1 VNGHAVPGQLD
12 TLRRRGLALGV
23 LGLAACGLGA
33 LPSPEQFFRSWLFA
47 LLFWLGIAIGCQ
59 SVLMIQHLTG
69 GLWGLVI
76 RRILE
81 AASRTLR
88 YAWVLFVPLAFGLPH
103 VFVWANHD
111 ALASDHHLHQAV
123 SRKAEY
129 LNAPFF
135 LGRAAFYFAVWAV
148 LAHLLS
154 RWSAEQDRGFSP
166 RLAGRLRGLSGGGL
180 LLMGLTITFSAVDWG
195 MSLDPRWF
203 STIYGVL
210 FMVGQALS
218 AMAFSIVILAWL
230 SALPNLARAVSARVM
245 HDLGKLLFAFVMLW
259 AYVNLS
265 QFLIVWSGNLPEEI
279 PWYILRLSGGWQ
291 LIAGLLVIAHF
302 ALPFLMLLSRDVKRN
317 ASMLAAVASG
327 LLLMRLLDLFWL
339 VGPELHARGFAVH
352 WLDLAATLG
361 IGGLW
366 LHLFA
371 RELAASPLLPVG
383 DPELAEAIAG
393 AGR

>member
-1 VNGHAVPGQLD
+1 MSGGAPPRVLD
-12 TLRRRGLALGV
+12 ELRGRALVVGALGIAASGV
-23 LGLAACGLGA
+23 GLFA
-33 LPSPEQFFRSWLFA
+33 SPAQFFRSWLFGF
-47 LLFWLGIAIGCQ
+47 LFWLGVAIGCQ

-81 AASRTLR
+81 AGSRTLR
-88 YAWVLFVPLAFGLPH
+88 YVWLLFLPLAFGLPH
-103 VFVWANHD
+103 VYVWANHD
-111 ALASDHHLHQAV
+111 ALAADHHLHEAV
-123 SRKAEY
+123 GRKAAY

-135 LGRAAFYFAVWAV
+135 LGRAVFYFLVWAV

-154 RWSAEQDRGFSP
+154 RWSAQQDRGWTD
-166 RLAGRLRGLSGGGL
+166 ATAQRLRGLSGGGL
-180 LLMGLTITFSAVDWG
+180 ILMGLTITFASVDWA

-218 AMAFSIVILAWL
+218 AMALSIVV
-230 SALPNLARAVSARVM
+230 LARLAGEPSLEQAVSAHVM

-279 PWYILRLSGGWQ
+279 PWYIARLQGGWRA
-291 LIAGLLVIAHF
+291 LALLLLVAHF
-302 ALPFLMLLSRDVKRN
+302 ALPFLLLLSRDVKRN
-317 ASMLAAVASG
+317 AGVLASVASG
-327 LLLMRLLDLFWL
+327 ILVMRLVDLYWL
-339 VGPELHARGFAVH
+339 VGPELHEHGVGFH

-361 IGGLW
+361 IGGVW
-366 LHLFA
+366 LHAFA
-371 RELAASPLLPVG
+371 RELAAGPLLPVG
-383 DPELAEAIAG
+383 DPELEEALAG
-393 AGR
+393 AH

>member
-1 VNGHAVPGQLD
+1 MSLQPVPVQLEA
-12 TLRRRGLALGV
+12 LRQRGLALGM
-23 LGLAACGLGA
+23 LGLAAAALGGLT
-33 LPSPEQFFRSWLFA
+33 SPPQFFRSWLFA
-47 LLFWLGIAIGCQ
+47 FLFLLGVPIGCQ
-59 SVLMIQHLTG
+59 SILMIQHLTG

-81 AASRTLR
+81 AGSRTLR
-88 YAWVLFVPLAFGLPH
+88 YAWVPFVPLAFGLPH
-103 VFVWANHD
+103 VFVWANHQT
-111 ALASDHHLHQAV
+111 LASDHHLHEAV

-129 LNAPFF
+129 LNVPFF

-148 LAHLLS
+148 LAQLLS

-166 RLAGRLRGLSGGGL
+166 RLASRLRGLSGGGL
-180 LLMGLTITFSAVDWG
+180 LLMGFTITFSSVDWG

-218 AMAFSIVILAWL
+218 AMAFSIVILTRLA
-230 SALPNLARAVSARVM
+230 SEPSLARVVSAHVM

-279 PWYILRLSGGWQ
+279 PWYILRLSGGWR

-302 ALPFLMLLSRDVKRN
+302 ALPFLMLLSRDIKRN
-317 ASMLAAVASG
+317 ASVLAVVAGG

-339 VGPELHARGFAVH
+339 VGPELHERGFAVH
-352 WLDLAATLG
+352 WLDLAATVGL
-361 IGGLW
+361 GGLW
-366 LHLFA
+366 LHFFA
-371 RELAASPLLPVG
+371 RELAASPLLPVD
-383 DPELAEAIAG
+383 DPELAEAHAG
-393 AGR
+393 AH